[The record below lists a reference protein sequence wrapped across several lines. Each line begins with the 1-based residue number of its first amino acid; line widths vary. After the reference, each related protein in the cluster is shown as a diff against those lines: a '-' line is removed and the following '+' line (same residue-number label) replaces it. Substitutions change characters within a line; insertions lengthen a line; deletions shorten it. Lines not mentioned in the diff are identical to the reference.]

1 VATDRDPSIGDGRG
15 RFQGSSPRARSPV
28 VFLSYRR
35 DDTEGHAGHLGEWLV
50 RRFGRDNVF
59 RDVDSVLP
67 GEDFVARITDA
78 IRSCDVVLVLI
89 GKSWLTTLDAA
100 GQRRIDSPRDYVR
113 LEIEAALANGVRTI
127 PVLFQ
132 NANMP
137 DEHELPETIATLARL
152 QASVVAAGRWEHD
165 VERLLN
171 VIGGPITPD
180 ADARTSSDRSKPLAG
195 TVLTKAR
202 GLKHR
207 LDNWPHPLTPA
218 PPAPQAPAPATKGRP
233 AAGTDTTGPRAFC
246 RRCGQRFLDS
256 AKFCKKCGTTRS
268 TEE

>member
-1 VATDRDPSIGDGRG
+1 
-15 RFQGSSPRARSPV
+15 V

-202 GLKHR
+202 GLKLVWICLAALAAAVLLGTIGFEADGYECGSPFSAKPFIADDPCISAIWTR
-207 LDNWPHPLTPA
+207 RVIIILVVL
-218 PPAPQAPAPATKGRP
+218 
-233 AAGTDTTGPRAFC
+233 AAGTGLVYGLT
-246 RRCGQRFLDS
+246 
-256 AKFCKKCGTTRS
+256 KKTKKANS
-268 TEE
+268 EP